1 MIFAIVLNTNSAEA
15 VVLAAYEAHFLK
27 DVSRAQLN
35 SALKLL
41 CSAEQRKSLLG
52 KEKSTIMIPLA
63 IQLIAKKYVKMKLGS
78 ITRDDATK
86 VKPF

>member
-1 MIFAIVLNTNSAEA
+1 
-15 VVLAAYEAHFLK
+15 LK

-41 CSAEQRKSLLG
+41 CSAEQRKFLLG
-52 KEKSTIMIPLA
+52 KEKSTLMIPLA
-63 IQLIAKKYVKMKLGS
+63 TQLIAKEFVKIGEGTKLGS
-78 ITRDDATK
+78 ITRDDVKK

>member
-1 MIFAIVLNTNSAEA
+1 MVCVVNLSLISMIFAIVLNANSAEA
-15 VVLAAYEAHFLK
+15 VVLTAYEAHFLK

-52 KEKSTIMIPLA
+52 KEKKHINDTTCHP
-63 IQLIAKKYVKMKLGS
+63 V
-78 ITRDDATK
+78 DC
-86 VKPF
+86 

>member
-1 MIFAIVLNTNSAEA
+1 MIFAIVLNANSAEA
-15 VVLAAYEAHFLK
+15 VVLTAYEAHFLK

-52 KEKSTIMIPLA
+52 KEKA
-63 IQLIAKKYVKMKLGS
+63 H
-78 ITRDDATK
+78 
-86 VKPF
+86 